1 MKPAIYPSG
10 GKEEERSLSNDVP
23 QRGSGSQPQYIVLL
37 LGNLNLNFMGFFF
50 FLSLSNGQATIFN
63 VFFSFLSA
71 ITPVDCE

>member
-10 GKEEERSLSNDVP
+10 GEEEERSLSNDVP

-50 FLSLSNGQATIFN
+50 FLSLPNGQATIFN
-63 VFFSFLSA
+63 VFFSFLFCYN
-71 ITPVDCE
+71 TGGL